1 MIAVPVHEVVSVS
14 PVLLPQ
20 LFHNLLD
27 LMLSEVCVAEV
38 ETLLVPELLSQLPR
52 LPAPSL
58 QLQVKVTITQGRGGH
73 CHEAQWVGGAAQ
85 TH

>member
-1 MIAVPVHEVVSVS
+1 MLS
-14 PVLLPQ
+14 PVATGVKVFRALNPLP
-20 LFHNLLD
+20 
-27 LMLSEVCVAEV
+27 
-38 ETLLVPELLSQLPR
+38 TSQLPL

-58 QLQVKVTITQGRGGH
+58 QLQVKVTITQGREGH